1 MIFKKRKNNFS
12 MLSSKDKFIKKMLV
26 DVKDTIITSAD
37 GESKKL
43 GEFAENV
50 ILVVNVASYCG
61 NTAQYE
67 DLQKLHKKYSKKG
80 LIILAFPCNDF
91 GNQEPDSLQEIK
103 NFCSTKFGVEFEI
116 MEKVHA
122 KGNTT
127 EPYTT
132 LNKVEPKGDV
142 EWNFEKFLIGK
153 DSNVIARFK
162 PSVQPFDDNLIAAIE
177 VALDS

>member
-1 MIFKKRKNNFS
+1 
-12 MLSSKDKFIKKMLV
+12 MLSSQDDFIKKMLV
-26 DVKDTIITSAD
+26 DVRDTTVLSAD
-37 GESKKL
+37 GKVKQL
-43 GEFAENV
+43 GEYSENV
-50 ILVVNVASYCG
+50 ILIVNVASYCG

-67 DLQKLHKKYSKKG
+67 DLQKLHKIYSKKG
-80 LIILAFPCNDF
+80 LRILAFPCNDF
-91 GNQEPDSLQEIK
+91 GNQEPDSLEEIK
-103 NFCSTKFGVEFEI
+103 NFCATKFGVEFEI

-153 DSNVIARFK
+153 DSKVIARFK
-162 PSVQPFDDNLIAAIE
+162 PGVKPFDDNLIAAIE

>member
-1 MIFKKRKNNFS
+1 M
-12 MLSSKDKFIKKMLV
+12 
-26 DVKDTIITSAD
+26 DVQNTTIISSD
-37 GESKKL
+37 GKSKNL
-43 GEFAENV
+43 GEYSESV
-50 ILVVNVASYCG
+50 ILIVNVASYCG
-61 NTAQYE
+61 NTAQYK
-67 DLQKLHKKYSKKG
+67 DLQNLHDKYSQKG
-80 LIILAFPCNDF
+80 LKILAFPCNDF
-91 GNQEPDSLQEIK
+91 GNQEPDYIKEIK
-103 NFCSTKFGVEFEI
+103 NFCSTKFGVKFEI

-132 LNKVEPKGDV
+132 LNKFEPEGDV

-162 PSVQPFDDNLIAAIE
+162 PSVQPLDDNLIAAIE

>member
-1 MIFKKRKNNFS
+1 MVI
-12 MLSSKDKFIKKMLV
+12 
-26 DVKDTIITSAD
+26 DVQNTPVVSAD
-37 GESKKL
+37 GKSKKL
-43 GEFAENV
+43 GEFSKEV
-50 ILVVNVASYCG
+50 ILIVNVASYCG

-67 DLQKLHKKYSKKG
+67 DLQKLHKIYSKKG
-80 LIILAFPCNDF
+80 LRILAFPCNDF
-91 GNQEPDSLQEIK
+91 GNQEPDSLSKIQ
-103 NFCSTKFGVEFEI
+103 NFCTTEYGVEFEI

-142 EWNFEKFLIGK
+142 EWNFEKFLIGR

-162 PSVQPFDDNLIAAIE
+162 PSVKPFDDNLIAAIE

>member
-1 MIFKKRKNNFS
+1 MQVSVKNTTV
-12 MLSSKDKFIKKMLV
+12 I
-26 DVKDTIITSAD
+26 SAN
-37 GESKKL
+37 GESRIL
-43 GEFAENV
+43 GEYSKSV
-50 ILVVNVASYCG
+50 ILIVNVASYCG

-67 DLQKLHKKYSKKG
+67 GLQKLHEKYSKKG
-80 LIILAFPCNDF
+80 LKVLAFPCNDF
-91 GNQEPDSLQEIK
+91 GNQEPDSLSEIES
-103 NFCSTKFGVEFEI
+103 FCTTKFGVEFEI

-122 KGNTT
+122 KGSTT

-132 LNKVEPKGDV
+132 LNKVEPVGDV

-162 PSVQPFDDNLIAAIE
+162 PNVQPLDNNLIAAIE

>member
-1 MIFKKRKNNFS
+1 MI
-12 MLSSKDKFIKKMLV
+12 V
-26 DVKDTIITSAD
+26 DVQNTTVISAD

-43 GEFAENV
+43 GEFSGKV
-50 ILVVNVASYCG
+50 ILIVNVASYCG

-67 DLQKLHKKYSKKG
+67 DLQKLHEKYSKKG
-80 LIILAFPCNDF
+80 LRILAFPCNDF
-91 GNQEPDSLQEIK
+91 GNQEPDSISMIK

-116 MEKVHA
+116 MQKVHA
-122 KGNTT
+122 KGKTT

>member
-1 MIFKKRKNNFS
+1 MLIDVKNTTFI
-12 MLSSKDKFIKKMLV
+12 SKD
-26 DVKDTIITSAD
+26 
-37 GESKKL
+37 GETKRL
-43 GEFAENV
+43 GEYSENV
-50 ILVVNVASYCG
+50 VLVVNVASYCG

-67 DLQKLHKKYSKKG
+67 DLQKLHEKYSKKG
-80 LIILAFPCNDF
+80 LRILAFPCNDF
-91 GNQEPDSLQEIK
+91 GNQEPDSLSVIK
-103 NFCSTKFGVEFEI
+103 SFCSTKFGVKFEI

-132 LNKVEPKGDV
+132 LNKVEPVGDV

-153 DSNVIARFK
+153 GSNVIARFK

>member
-1 MIFKKRKNNFS
+1 
-12 MLSSKDKFIKKMLV
+12 MLV
-26 DVKDTIITSAD
+26 DVKNTIVISSE
-37 GESKKL
+37 GKPIKL
-43 GEFAENV
+43 GEFSENV
-50 ILVVNVASYCG
+50 ILIVNVASYCG

-67 DLQKLHKKYSKKG
+67 DLQKLHNMYSKKG
-80 LIILAFPCNDF
+80 LRILAFPCNDF
-91 GNQEPDSLQEIK
+91 GNQEPDSLSEIK
-103 NFCSTKFGVEFEI
+103 NFCSTKFGVNFEI

-132 LNKVEPKGDV
+132 LNKFEPKGDV

-162 PSVQPFDDNLIAAIE
+162 PGVQPLDDNLITAIE

>member
-1 MIFKKRKNNFS
+1 
-12 MLSSKDKFIKKMLV
+12 MLINVQNTSV
-26 DVKDTIITSAD
+26 ITGD
-37 GESKKL
+37 GEEKSL
-43 GEFAENV
+43 GEYSENV
-50 ILVVNVASYCG
+50 VLIVNVASYCG

-67 DLQKLHKKYSKKG
+67 DLQKLFEKYSKSG
-80 LIILAFPCNDF
+80 LRILAFPCNDF
-91 GNQEPDSLQEIK
+91 GNQEPDSLSEIK
-103 NFCSTKFGVEFEI
+103 SFCSTKYGVEFEI

-132 LNKVEPKGDV
+132 LNKVEPQGDV

-153 DSNVIARFK
+153 DCNVIARFK
-162 PSVQPFDDNLIAAIE
+162 PNVQPFDDNLIAAIE

>member
-1 MIFKKRKNNFS
+1 MVIEVQNTTV
-12 MLSSKDKFIKKMLV
+12 I
-26 DVKDTIITSAD
+26 SAT
-37 GESKKL
+37 GEAKKL
-43 GEFAENV
+43 GEYSENV
-50 ILVVNVASYCG
+50 LLVVNVASYCG

-80 LIILAFPCNDF
+80 FKILAFPCNDF
-91 GNQEPDSLQEIK
+91 GNQEPDSLTEIK
-103 NFCSTKFGVEFEI
+103 NFCSTKYGVEFEI
-116 MEKVHA
+116 MDKVHA

-153 DSNVIARFK
+153 DSNVIGRFK
-162 PSVQPFDDNLIAAIE
+162 PSIQPLDENLIAAIE

>member
-1 MIFKKRKNNFS
+1 ME
-12 MLSSKDKFIKKMLV
+12 V
-26 DVKDTIITSAD
+26 DVKNTTVTSAD
-37 GESKKL
+37 GRKTKL
-43 GEFAENV
+43 GEYSENV

-61 NTAQYE
+61 NTAQYS
-67 DLQKLHKKYSKKG
+67 DLQKLHNQYYKKG
-80 LIILAFPCNDF
+80 LRILAFPCNDF
-91 GNQEPDSLQEIK
+91 GNQEPDSLTDIK
-103 NFCSTKFGVEFEI
+103 QFCSTNFGVEFEI

-122 KGNTT
+122 RGNTT

-132 LNKVEPKGDV
+132 LNKFEPEGDV

-162 PSVQPFDDNLIAAIE
+162 PSVQPFDDNLIAALE

>member
-1 MIFKKRKNNFS
+1 
-12 MLSSKDKFIKKMLV
+12 MLV
-26 DVKDTIITSAD
+26 DVQNTTVTTAD
-37 GESKKL
+37 GEFKKL
-43 GEFAENV
+43 GEYSKNV

-67 DLQKLHKKYSKKG
+67 DLQKLHNIYSKRG
-80 LIILAFPCNDF
+80 LTILAFPCNDF
-91 GNQEPDSLQEIK
+91 GNQEPDSLSEIK
-103 NFCSTKFGVEFEI
+103 NFCTTKFGVEFEI

-132 LNKVEPKGDV
+132 LNKVEPAGDV

-162 PSVQPFDDNLIAAIE
+162 PGVKPMDDNLIAAIE

>member
-1 MIFKKRKNNFS
+1 MV
-12 MLSSKDKFIKKMLV
+12 L
-26 DVKDTIITSAD
+26 DVQNTTVISAD
-37 GESKKL
+37 GKAKKF
-43 GEFAENV
+43 GAYSQNV

-67 DLQKLHKKYSKKG
+67 GLQKLHDIYSKKG
-80 LIILAFPCNDF
+80 LRILAFPCNDF
-91 GNQEPDSLQEIK
+91 GNQEPDSLEDIK
-103 NFCSTKFGVEFEI
+103 NFCSTKFDVKFEI

-132 LNKVEPKGDV
+132 LNKFEPKGDV

-162 PSVQPFDDNLIAAIE
+162 PNIQPFDDNLIAAIE

>member
-1 MIFKKRKNNFS
+1 MI
-12 MLSSKDKFIKKMLV
+12 V
-26 DVKDTIITSAD
+26 DVQNTTVIPANGKA
-37 GESKKL
+37 KKL
-43 GEFAENV
+43 GDYSENV
-50 ILVVNVASYCG
+50 ILIVNVASYCG

-67 DLQKLHKKYSKKG
+67 DLQKLHEKYSKKG
-80 LIILAFPCNDF
+80 LRILAFPCNDF
-91 GNQEPDSLQEIK
+91 GNQEPNSLSEIK
-103 NFCSTKFGVEFEI
+103 SFCSTKFGVEFEI

-122 KGNTT
+122 KGKTT

-153 DSNVIARFK
+153 DSNVIGRFK
-162 PSVQPFDDNLIAAIE
+162 PNVQPFDHNLIAAIE